1 MDLLC
6 NNNNNTSYK
15 YNLGNVRTL
24 NEFQDHIGVSF
35 NDLMIKD
42 FAKYGGQSKIIFND
56 DIANG
61 NTNNTNVATAKKDA
75 NLDSLINNVM
85 LLMKKRGDVV

>member
-1 MDLLC
+1 
-6 NNNNNTSYK
+6 
-15 YNLGNVRTL
+15 
-24 NEFQDHIGVSF
+24 
-35 NDLMIKD
+35 MIKD

-61 NTNNTNVATAKKDA
+61 NTNNTNVTTAKKDA

-85 LLMKKRGDVV
+85 LLMKKTKMVTILSYGKILEEL